1 LISVLGISGS
11 LRAASYN
18 SALLRACVEIAPEG
32 MTIAITDLVRQVP
45 IYDEDVHKAGMPPAV
60 TELRTAIATADAL
73 LIVSPEYNYSV
84 PGGLKNA
91 IDWCS
96 RGADQPFAG
105 KPAAI
110 QGASTGMGGTMR
122 GQYHLR
128 QIAVFVDLRLL
139 NKPEVFVPKC
149 AERFDAELRL
159 TDEATRKVVAAQLVA
174 LRDHAEAIR
183 ACRTPRT
190 PG

>member
-1 LISVLGISGS
+1 MRVLGISGS

-18 SALLRACVEIAPEG
+18 SALLRACVDLAPDG
-32 MTIAITDLVRQVP
+32 MTIEITDLVRHIP
-45 IYDEDVHKAGMPPAV
+45 LYDEDLEKAGWPAPV
-60 TELRTAIATADAL
+60 AELRAAIAAADAL

-84 PGGLKNA
+84 PGALKNA

-110 QGASTGMGGTMR
+110 QGASPGMGGTMR

-128 QIAVFVDLRLL
+128 QIGVFLDLRLL
-139 NKPEVFVPKC
+139 NKPEVFLPKC
-149 AERFDAELRL
+149 AERFDADLRL
-159 TDEATRKVVAAQLVA
+159 VDESTRKVVAAQLVA
-174 LRDHAEAIR
+174 LRDHVSLSNTGR
-183 ACRTPRT
+183 RSTTGRL
-190 PG
+190 